1 MMEGIVSIE
10 NFRICS
16 STGKIDLC
24 QFIEVT
30 SEFENI
36 GCRWY
41 VFWRWYVSEQHWQA
55 QKISIFEDLDITTFF
70 THN

>member
-1 MMEGIVSIE
+1 MEGIVSIE

-16 STGKIDLC
+16 STRKIDLC

-36 GCRWY
+36 GCRGM
-41 VFWRWYVSEQHWQA
+41 FSGDGMFLSSTGTDKNFSLR
-55 QKISIFEDLDITTFF
+55 
-70 THN
+70 